1 MTMISG
7 MMILSLSVT
16 EITMMMMMMI
26 SLMLKMIV
34 FVLYRIIS
42 QIFKFPLKAALKY
55 HQEMAHQ
62 VSMISTTLEYLIGE
76 HARLKVSSF

>member
-16 EITMMMMMMI
+16 EITMMMMMI

-42 QIFKFPLKAALKY
+42 QIFKED
-55 HQEMAHQ
+55 HQ
-62 VSMISTTLEYLIGE
+62 G
-76 HARLKVSSF
+76 

>member
-42 QIFKFPLKAALKY
+42 QIFKED
-55 HQEMAHQ
+55 HQ
-62 VSMISTTLEYLIGE
+62 G
-76 HARLKVSSF
+76 

>member
-16 EITMMMMMMI
+16 EITMMMMISIMM
-26 SLMLKMIV
+26 KMIV

-42 QIFKFPLKAALKY
+42 QIFKED
-55 HQEMAHQ
+55 HQ
-62 VSMISTTLEYLIGE
+62 G
-76 HARLKVSSF
+76 